1 MKTRT
6 LLLFLFL
13 LSFVNGVATTQEL
26 GKNITLKKNAT
37 SDERLRSANLLAS
50 AYLDISSESLLLNL
64 ENYSNDVIIS
74 VTNLSTNEIVYSGLH
89 AASYNIALD
98 MTGLLEEGSEYRL
111 EITIGETIL
120 YGDFNL

>member
-89 AASYNIALD
+89 AASYNIALG
-98 MTGLLEEGSEYRL
+98 MAGLLEEGSEYRL